1 LGHKPLL
8 KLSPRKRPQIPFFF
22 AHVCAVQTLLRQ
34 RSESLAAASQ
44 HVQHLHKT
52 LTQMILQIHHVV
64 NDITGLTGLG
74 IVDAILAGQRTGQS
88 SPSRGIHASKPTPR
102 PSGNR

>member
-1 LGHKPLL
+1 M
-8 KLSPRKRPQIPFFF
+8 
-22 AHVCAVQTLLRQ
+22 QTLLRH
-34 RSESLAAASQ
+34 RSELLAAASQ

-52 LTQMILQIHHVV
+52 LTQMNLQIHHVV

-74 IVDAILAGQRTGQS
+74 IVDAILAGQRDGAELAS
-88 SPSRGIHASKPTPR
+88 CGIHASKPTPR